1 MSVTTFPLP
10 PQDRSKIG
18 CHYYVGVGKN
28 GLWQLIL
35 TKTFHPV
42 ATDHSDPS
50 TEPAEPGYNA
60 PVTSEE
66 VSHE

>member
-1 MSVTTFPLP
+1 VTAFPLP

-18 CHYYVGVGKN
+18 CHYYAGTDKDGP
-28 GLWQLIL
+28 WQLIL

-42 ATDHSDPS
+42 ATDHPD
-50 TEPAEPGYNA
+50 TGVEPTEPGYNA

-66 VSHE
+66 KVHE